1 MSLIE
6 ETRKRFAEQQRLLA
20 ENAEKEEEKK
30 SLARRSR
37 EAWREQYEAGIREA
51 MLGSTLREEASEAQK
66 RADSFDNERTTL
78 WDVIS
83 PSNVF
88 KAIRNDGENE
98 VGLTKQSLSAKTF
111 GDWQRDKERLTQLKA
126 EAEEKQQLSAAYA
139 AQKRQERAEAMT
151 LDELNQKINAPGA
164 ENDPAIGEYRKAY
177 DRKKSIAETEKLP
190 KKVLSLLDRY
200 NEIDDAQLGNFF
212 AKWAN
217 AASGGIS
224 MPTDSTTKE
233 QIGKKLESMGYDNY
247 KDLAAYRAYAL
258 SQKADSYGNKQAEYW
273 ENYAK
278 DHPVLA
284 SLSARSMAPVANIT
298 GVAGTVKNGLDGSPL
313 LTGDVGSPEFATS
326 HAKRSIDET
335 VSQGFKDSKH
345 MTAGTKAFLYQTG
358 MSGIDSLGASLFKK
372 AGGALLGGGAMTD
385 AYLDAIEKG
394 ETGEQA
400 LKNGITAGFYETFFE
415 TLSLGQLNALKEI
428 APKSLKDVVKNVL
441 KSSFTN
447 LSEEA
452 FTEAA
457 NIATDYF
464 NSGGLSDYAQQ
475 YQAYKDSGFSDED
488 AKRKAVVDMAK
499 RVGSAG
505 LGGALMGGAFGTVGS
520 VAGKFNYEQALK
532 QSGADVAR
540 NSGEE
545 RLLASAYELGSDAN
559 TALSGYAQSVEQNM
573 KALEQS
579 KTAFEESQSQANEGE
594 STKKKGKKQ
603 EKAPEYTSK
612 QLRAIGHL
620 QEELAIQTDDTVKQ
634 KAESAVENRLS
645 ELGEEKGKIDK
656 AKSAIVKSITGEK
669 LTAKDKSNIKNSKYG
684 QRVLNEFSDAARSY
698 ANAGYSSKWAAQLQ
712 GDIEGV
718 YDSLAEPDI
727 EAYRSRTTEGRP
739 MQSTEAFAAEKNADS
754 VTDGIKMS
762 SAATET
768 MNKIMDEGQN
778 ADDYERSF
786 KTYYQMG
793 KSGYTLEEAMSSK
806 GGAVSAD
813 FTDFQ
818 KRSAFELGQTALRT
832 QKQVKLSTVS
842 KIADNAVFALD
853 ENGNEVNLDEVDA
866 DGGQKM
872 LFNRAALLRDV
883 DAANASVHTILQPS
897 ISRTS

>member
-394 ETGEQA
+394 ETGKSHDPSQ
-400 LKNGITAGFYETFFE
+400 KNI
-415 TLSLGQLNALKEI
+415 
-428 APKSLKDVVKNVL
+428 
-441 KSSFTN
+441 
-447 LSEEA
+447 
-452 FTEAA
+452 
-457 NIATDYF
+457 
-464 NSGGLSDYAQQ
+464 
-475 YQAYKDSGFSDED
+475 
-488 AKRKAVVDMAK
+488 
-499 RVGSAG
+499 
-505 LGGALMGGAFGTVGS
+505 
-520 VAGKFNYEQALK
+520 
-532 QSGADVAR
+532 
-540 NSGEE
+540 
-545 RLLASAYELGSDAN
+545 
-559 TALSGYAQSVEQNM
+559 
-573 KALEQS
+573 
-579 KTAFEESQSQANEGE
+579 
-594 STKKKGKKQ
+594 
-603 EKAPEYTSK
+603 PE
-612 QLRAIGHL
+612 
-620 QEELAIQTDDTVKQ
+620 
-634 KAESAVENRLS
+634 N
-645 ELGEEKGKIDK
+645 
-656 AKSAIVKSITGEK
+656 
-669 LTAKDKSNIKNSKYG
+669 
-684 QRVLNEFSDAARSY
+684 
-698 ANAGYSSKWAAQLQ
+698 
-712 GDIEGV
+712 
-718 YDSLAEPDI
+718 
-727 EAYRSRTTEGRP
+727 
-739 MQSTEAFAAEKNADS
+739 
-754 VTDGIKMS
+754 VTD
-762 SAATET
+762 
-768 MNKIMDEGQN
+768 
-778 ADDYERSF
+778 
-786 KTYYQMG
+786 
-793 KSGYTLEEAMSSK
+793 
-806 GGAVSAD
+806 
-813 FTDFQ
+813 
-818 KRSAFELGQTALRT
+818 
-832 QKQVKLSTVS
+832 
-842 KIADNAVFALD
+842 
-853 ENGNEVNLDEVDA
+853 
-866 DGGQKM
+866 
-872 LFNRAALLRDV
+872 
-883 DAANASVHTILQPS
+883 P
-897 ISRTS
+897 